1 MLTAIGVVVEN
12 VRARDFQDDE
22 RKISVFGRRKV
33 LEIIWVLSI
42 QDVVETASG
51 RVEGGSKLLVGFP
64 LALLLSKLL
73 VPVAFRQ
80 C

>member
-64 LALLLSKLL
+64 LALLLSELL
-73 VPVAFRQ
+73 VPVAFRH